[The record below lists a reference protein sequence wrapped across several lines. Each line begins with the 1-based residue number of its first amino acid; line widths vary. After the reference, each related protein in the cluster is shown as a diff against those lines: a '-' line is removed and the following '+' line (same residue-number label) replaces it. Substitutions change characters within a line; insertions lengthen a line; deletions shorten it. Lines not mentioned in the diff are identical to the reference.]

1 MSDYD
6 NYSTASRAD
15 AVEFDAGLRAYMLK
29 VYNYMAAGVGITGLV
44 SFYLGQYFLGNAEAA
59 QAFFGSPM
67 AMIAAFSPFA
77 FVLVLSFGINKMSA
91 GTAQLTFWA
100 FSAVMG
106 VSMSSIF
113 LMYTGGSIARIFFI
127 TMIMFASLSM
137 WGYTTKRNLGAMGT
151 FLFMGLIGLIV
162 AMIVNMFLQSNAM
175 SFAISVIG
183 VLIFAGLTAWDTQK
197 IKEGYY
203 NVSHSAE
210 LAKKGAVMGA
220 LSLYLDFINM
230 FLFLLRLFGNR
241 N

>member
-1 MSDYD
+1 MSDYE
-6 NYSTASRAD
+6 NYSSASRTD

-44 SFYLGQYFLGNAEAA
+44 SWYLGQYFLGNAEAA

-67 AMIAAFSPFA
+67 AMIAMFSPFA

-100 FSAVMG
+100 FAAVMG

-127 TMIMFASLSM
+127 TMIMFASLSA

-162 AMIVNMFLQSNAM
+162 AMVVNMFLQSSAM
-175 SFAISVIG
+175 AFAISVIG

-203 NVSHSAE
+203 NVSHDGE
-210 LAKKGAVMGA
+210 LAKKGAIMGA
-220 LSLYLDFINM
+220 LSLYLDFLNM